1 MDLIL
6 KQFIIFFQRAY
17 NNRMYMMLLINGKTD
32 ELKHV
37 HDGKNYMRLL
47 CKCQRVIFPHNP
59 NLFVMKAS

>member
-1 MDLIL
+1 
-6 KQFIIFFQRAY
+6 
-17 NNRMYMMLLINGKTD
+17 MYMMLLINGKTD